1 MKRFVLDA
9 SVTLAWFVDD
19 PMPSYADRVRQMLI
33 GGDRGVVPALWHIE
47 VANGLAVAQRRRVLS
62 SADVDICLGYIDNL
76 IQALECSTELVSTR
90 GAVRLAQDYGVSAY
104 DAVYLL
110 EALNA
115 GLPVATLDQGLR
127 AAAHRAA
134 IKIVR

>member
-9 SVTLAWFVDD
+9 SVTLAWFVDH
-19 PMPSYADRVRQMLI
+19 PMPSYADRVRGMLI
-33 GGDRGVVPALWHIE
+33 DGDRGVVPALWHIE

-62 SADVDICLGYIDNL
+62 AADVDICLGHIDNL
-76 IQALECSTELVSTR
+76 AQALESSAELIPTR
-90 GAVRLAQDYGVSAY
+90 RARKFAQDYGVSAY

-110 EALNA
+110 EAVNG
-115 GLPVATLDQGLR
+115 GLPIATLDQGLR

-134 IKIVR
+134 VELV